1 MASPTSSPTPAP
13 APPAPPAPPD
23 KPVESM
29 SPDELATAIRFH
41 NHRYFVLH
49 DPVISDYAFDRIVRR
64 LRALAPEH
72 PALAELT
79 PEGGTG
85 ELRTHDTPML
95 SLEKAYSET
104 EVLEWSRTFVG
115 DVVEAPK
122 IDGIAASLK
131 YDAQGRLVSAVT
143 RGDGVQ
149 GEVFTPNARFV
160 RSVPKD
166 LGEGPV
172 EIRGEVYLPLSVFRR
187 KFAGQ
192 FANPR
197 NTAAGAIKQ
206 KEPHKT
212 ADYELEFFAY
222 GVRGRDFAKLTD
234 GLAWAAARGVRCVP
248 HALVDRSAIGA
259 GHAAWLADRERADC
273 ELDGVVYTADLT
285 SEQRRLGETSHHPR
299 WAIAFKFQGESAR
312 STIVDI
318 EWSVSR
324 SGAITPIAVIAPVF
338 LSGAEVSRCSLH
350 NLAILAKLGAG
361 IGAEVVASRRGG
373 VIPHIES
380 VVTPG
385 PEVARPPERCPASGH
400 PTVVDGDV
408 LMCSEPHHCPA
419 ARLGTLEHWL
429 KSVDID
435 GFGPKVLAKLVER
448 DWVSE
453 PADFYR
459 LTVDQLETLDRLGR
473 KSAQNLVDA
482 VQAKRRLP
490 LATLLASLGVDT
502 LGWVAAQKVARTFG
516 ALDRVMAAS
525 EAEIATI
532 HGLGETTARLIR
544 AGLDRRRDIIDAL
557 AEVVTIED
565 HAPEADPATGGA
577 EIVID
582 PNDPIAGK
590 SFVFTGKLEAFDRK
604 TAQSIVK
611 SRGGTTPDDVSKTL
625 DYLVV
630 GGDELAESGAG
641 KKSGKLKKAE
651 KLAQDAGRPAIISE
665 AEFKALAGL
674 T

>member
-1 MASPTSSPTPAP
+1 MAPLTSDPSSPAP
-13 APPAPPAPPD
+13 EAPVD
-23 KPVESM
+23 KPVEAM
-29 SPDELATAIRFH
+29 SSDELAQAIRYH
-41 NHRYFVLH
+41 NHRYFVLAA
-49 DPVISDYAFDRIVRR
+49 PVISDYAFDRIVRR
-64 LRALAPEH
+64 LRELAPDH
-72 PALAELT
+72 PVLAELV
-79 PEGGTG
+79 PEGGNTG
-85 ELRTHDTPML
+85 ELATHDSPML
-95 SLEKAYSET
+95 SLDKAYEEPDVVAWT
-104 EVLEWSRTFVG
+104 KTFIG

-122 IDGIAASLK
+122 IDGIAASLR
-131 YDAQGRLVSAVT
+131 YDAKGRLVSAVT
-143 RGDGVQ
+143 RGDGTQ

-160 RSVPKD
+160 RSIPKD
-166 LGEGPV
+166 VGEGPV

-187 KFAGQ
+187 KFQGT
-192 FANPR
+192 FSNPR

-222 GVRGRDFAKLTD
+222 GLRGKDFARLTE
-234 GLAWAAARGVRCVP
+234 GLAWAAARGVRVVP
-248 HALVDRSAIGA
+248 HALRDRGAIGA
-259 GHAAWLADRERADC
+259 GHAAWLADREQADC
-273 ELDGVVYTADLT
+273 ELDGVVYTADLV

-324 SGAITPIAVIAPVF
+324 SGAITPVAIITPVF

-361 IGAEVVASRRGG
+361 VGAEVVASRRGG
-373 VIPHIES
+373 VIPHIEA

-400 PTVVDGDV
+400 PTTVAGDV

-429 KSVDID
+429 KAVDID
-435 GFGPKVLAKLVER
+435 GFGPKILAKLVER
-448 DWVSE
+448 GWISE

-459 LTVDQLETLDRLGR
+459 LRVEDLETLDRLGR
-473 KSAQNLVDA
+473 KSAQNLVEA

-490 LATLLASLGVDT
+490 LAVTLASLGVDT
-502 LGWVAAQKVARTFG
+502 LGWVAAQKVARAFG
-516 ALDRVMAAS
+516 SLAGVMAAS
-525 EAEIATI
+525 EADIATI
-532 HGLGETTARLIR
+532 HGLGETTARQIR
-544 AGLDRRRDIIDAL
+544 EGLDHRRELIEHL
-557 AEVVTIED
+557 AAVVVIED
-565 HAPEADPATGGA
+565 QAAGSDGGEAGPDGAVPPGDPS
-577 EIVID
+577 D
-582 PNDPIAGK
+582 PLWGK
-590 SFVFTGKLEAFDRK
+590 SFVFTGKLESFDRK

-611 SRGGTTPDDVSKTL
+611 ARGGTTPDDVVKTL

-630 GGDELAESGAG
+630 GGDELAASSAG

-651 KLAQDAGRPAIISE
+651 KLRQDGDRPAILSE
-665 AEFKALAGL
+665 AEFKRLAGL
-674 T
+674 